1 MGLIKFL
8 GLSTKHEG
16 QHAAG
21 TQRGKHTKT
30 GKTKKQPKPKG
41 K

>member
-1 MGLIKFL
+1 MGLLKIL

-21 TQRGKHTKT
+21 KHTKSGAT
-30 GKTKKQPKPKG
+30 KKKQPKPPK

>member
-1 MGLIKFL
+1 MGILKVL

-21 TQRGKHTKT
+21 KHTKS
-30 GKTKKQPKPKG
+30 GSKTKKQPKQPKG

>member
-1 MGLIKFL
+1 MGLLKIL

-16 QHAAG
+16 QHAAKG
-21 TQRGKHTKT
+21 QRGTHAKGT
-30 GKTKKQPKPKG
+30 KQPKQPKG